1 MSRIGPAHLHG
12 PQSLG
17 APHSPQA
24 SKPGG
29 RPDSAPIR
37 DEVDISDVARL
48 VEQARHAPE
57 IRSDLVETIR
67 AKIAQQTYETP
78 EKLGIAVERLLDE
91 IG

>member
-37 DEVDISDVARL
+37 DEVDISEVARL
-48 VEQARHAPE
+48 VEQARCAPD
-57 IRSDLVETIR
+57 IRGDLVEAIR

-78 EKLGIAVERLLDE
+78 EKLDIAVERLLDE